1 MGRLEGRHCCS
12 GACVQPKSALYTH
25 AVCPQRPALSETD
38 GLLGLS
44 VLCVS
49 NSESYCVRRSRGYFN
64 CLATGELFKL
74 DGLLLPVS
82 VSQIAVFALRDRG
95 PARCRS
101 ICRWISGPAPYCLSN
116 AVVRL
121 AAKRLV
127 GKSLQLR
134 KKYAG
139 LLLNSIK
146 HAKSIQLEAKSDFG
160 KGCHTRSTEPFFM
173 RQPTC
178 M

>member
-1 MGRLEGRHCCS
+1 MKDAIVALAH
-12 GACVQPKSALYTH
+12 AFNLKALY
-25 AVCPQRPALSETD
+25 ARGLVCPRARLPETD

-101 ICRWISGPAPYCLSN
+101 ICRWISGPAPYCLSS